1 MKETFPHSSKSS
13 EIIPENFPLD
23 MYRFPG
29 QEKGIA
35 ERWYKKYQEAQE
47 KFDRMKSDII
57 KQALSDGD
65 LYARLQ
71 SIYLT
76 KGIDDET
83 FRKEIITRALQD
95 SDQDVRL
102 QAINL
107 ATDIDDEVLQQQ
119 VKETIIQALQG
130 GDWYVQRQAI
140 DFAKGIDD
148 KILQQQIKET
158 ITQALQDSDWGVR
171 LKAIELA
178 IGIDDQVL
186 QQQVKET
193 ITQALKDDNWYVRL
207 QAINLAKGIDDEVLQ
222 QQVKEITR
230 NHFKEYDVTST
241 EALYNN
247 SKDSR
252 GFGGRLNKT
261 GSETILIDTAPGFEG
276 KSFKGKIIIREI
288 QIGPFLAWKKA
299 YENHEAWKE
308 AGYDYVPIEPI
319 LYFSVNKDMTVR
331 VYTGVLDKDV
341 DSLGLDQD
349 KRLEET
355 LEKIGVH
362 HGHLK
367 NKNVCTLFPRD
378 AAGKIIIDGTM
389 PRQYIIDFDMAHL

>member
-1 MKETFPHSSKSS
+1 MKETLPHSPKSS

-57 KQALSDGD
+57 KQALSDSD
-65 LYARLQ
+65 LYVRRQAIDLA
-71 SIYLT
+71 

-83 FRKEIITRALQD
+83 FRKKIITQALQD
-95 SDQDVRL
+95 R
-102 QAINL
+102 
-107 ATDIDDEVLQQQ
+107 
-119 VKETIIQALQG
+119 
-130 GDWYVQRQAI
+130 DWYVRRQAI
-140 DFAKGIDD
+140 DLAKGVDDQAIQEQIKETITQALQDDNWRIRSQAIDLAKGIDD
-148 KILQQQIKET
+148 EVLQQQIKET
-158 ITQALQDSDWGVR
+158 ITQALQDSDWDVR
-171 LKAIELA
+171 IQAIDLA
-178 IGIDDQVL
+178 TDIDDEVL
-186 QQQVKET
+186 QQQIKET
-193 ITQALKDDNWYVRL
+193 ITQALQDGNWDVRI
-207 QAINLAKGIDDEVLQ
+207 QAINLAKGIDDQAIQEQ
-222 QQVKEITR
+222 IKEITR

-241 EALYNN
+241 GALYNN

-261 GSETILIDTAPGFEG
+261 DSEIILIDTAPGFEG
-276 KSFKGKIIIREI
+276 KSFEGKIIIREI

-319 LYFSVNKDMTVR
+319 LYFSVNKDRTVR

-341 DSLGLDQD
+341 GSLGLEQD
-349 KRLEET
+349 KKLEET
-355 LEKIGVH
+355 LQKIGVH
-362 HGHLK
+362 HGHLHD
-367 NKNVCTLFPRD
+367 KNVCTLFPRD

-389 PRQYIIDFDMAHL
+389 PRQYIIDFDKAHL

>member
-1 MKETFPHSSKSS
+1 
-13 EIIPENFPLD
+13 

-47 KFDRMKSDII
+47 KFNRMKPDII
-57 KQALSDGD
+57 KQALSEGD
-65 LYARLQ
+65 W
-71 SIYLT
+71 
-76 KGIDDET
+76 
-83 FRKEIITRALQD
+83 
-95 SDQDVRL
+95 DVRRR
-102 QAINL
+102 AIDL
-107 ATDIDDEVLQQQ
+107 AT
-119 VKETIIQALQG
+119 
-130 GDWYVQRQAI
+130 
-140 DFAKGIDD
+140 
-148 KILQQQIKET
+148 
-158 ITQALQDSDWGVR
+158 
-171 LKAIELA
+171 
-178 IGIDDQVL
+178 
-186 QQQVKET
+186 
-193 ITQALKDDNWYVRL
+193 
-207 QAINLAKGIDDEVLQ
+207 GIDDEVLQ

-241 EALYNN
+241 GALYNN

-261 GSETILIDTAPGFEG
+261 GSEIILIDTAPGFEG
-276 KSFKGKIIIREI
+276 KSFKGKIITREI

-341 DSLGLDQD
+341 DSLGLEQD
-349 KRLEET
+349 KKLKET

-362 HGHLK
+362 HGHLHD
-367 NKNVCTLFPRD
+367 KNVCTLFPRD

-389 PRQYIIDFDMAHL
+389 PRQYIIDFDIAHL

>member
-1 MKETFPHSSKSS
+1 MKETFPHSPKSS

-47 KFDRMKSDII
+47 KFNRMKPDII
-57 KQALSDGD
+57 KQALSEGD
-65 LYARLQ
+65 WDVRRRAIDLA
-71 SIYLT
+71 T
-76 KGIDDET
+76 GIDDET
-83 FRKEIITRALQD
+83 FRKETITQALQD
-95 SDQDVRL
+95 SDSDSDWDVRL
-102 QAINL
+102 KAIDL
-107 ATDIDDEVLQQQ
+107 ATGIDDEV
-119 VKETIIQALQG
+119 
-130 GDWYVQRQAI
+130 
-140 DFAKGIDD
+140 
-148 KILQQQIKET
+148 LQQQIKET
-158 ITQALQDSDWGVR
+158 ITQALQDSDWDVR
-171 LKAIELA
+171 
-178 IGIDDQVL
+178 
-186 QQQVKET
+186 
-193 ITQALKDDNWYVRL
+193 R
-207 QAINLAKGIDDEVLQ
+207 QAIDLAKGIDDEVLQ
-222 QQVKEITR
+222 QQIKETITQAFQDSDWDVRLKAIDLATGIDDEVLQQQLKEITR

-241 EALYNN
+241 GALYNN

-261 GSETILIDTAPGFEG
+261 GSEIILIDTAPGFEG
-276 KSFKGKIIIREI
+276 KSFKGKIITREI
-288 QIGPFLAWKKA
+288 QIGLFLAWKKA

-341 DSLGLDQD
+341 DSLGLEQD
-349 KRLEET
+349 KKLKET

-362 HGHLK
+362 HGHLHD
-367 NKNVCTLFPRD
+367 KNVCTLFPRD

-389 PRQYIIDFDMAHL
+389 PRQYIIDFDIAHL